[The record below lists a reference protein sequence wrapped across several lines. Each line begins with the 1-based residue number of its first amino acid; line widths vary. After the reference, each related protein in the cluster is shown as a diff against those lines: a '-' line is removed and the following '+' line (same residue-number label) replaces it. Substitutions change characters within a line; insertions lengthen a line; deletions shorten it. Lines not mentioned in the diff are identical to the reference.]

1 MPLEVLS
8 SSWTEEFNIA
18 SNVSC
23 PSWFDMPNRSVQSNL
38 PMRSPMG
45 LATMTGDTE
54 RLLSVCL
61 NTATGPVNFLS
72 SYAPTLDSSDDSRNQ
87 FYEQLDQLK
96 KGCLKEESLFLLG
109 DLNVRVGADHDA
121 WTTCLGHHGTGRMND
136 NEQRLLELCSYHS
149 V

>member
-18 SNVSC
+18 SNVSS
-23 PSWFDMPNRSVQSNL
+23 PSWF
-38 PMRSPMG
+38 
-45 LATMTGDTE
+45 GDTE

-72 SYAPTLDSSDDSRNQ
+72 SYAPTLDSSDDSKNQ

-121 WTTCLGHHGTGRMND
+121 WTTCLGHHGTGRIND